1 MIYDD
6 KTDMDE
12 LNQLFARDTAGQ
24 DHQLLKEI
32 VEEEK
37 IGEIVAKEDEKKLE
51 AHQSDEDD
59 KLS

>member
-12 LNQLFARDTAGQ
+12 LTQLFAAKDTAGQ

-37 IGEIVAKEDEKKLE
+37 IGEIVAKEDE
-51 AHQSDEDD
+51 
-59 KLS
+59 